1 MSIFASWFGF
11 VKAAD
16 PTPPPPSSTIDQSLD
31 TIDDLVAKKMQ
42 HMQKARNAEKLA
54 RECKHSGDPK
64 RAISY
69 MKQKQIH
76 DQQAKAYDGM
86 ISNMEKTSL
95 ALDSVATATQVASTM
110 KEATTQMKYQLK
122 KVDVGSIETIA
133 DDLDE
138 SIRDAKDL
146 SDALSRPMGGG
157 GEVEDDEILAEMDSW
172 SEVQLGT
179 PVPATVPPV
188 PPIPQDSL
196 NMPDVPK
203 TKIKVTE

>member
-1 MSIFASWFGF
+1 MVWIR
-11 VKAAD
+11 
-16 PTPPPPSSTIDQSLD
+16 QSRRPHLD

-76 DQQAKAYDGM
+76 DQQANAYDGM

-157 GEVEDDEILAEMDSW
+157 GEVEDDEILVASV
-172 SEVQLGT
+172 S
-179 PVPATVPPV
+179 VPLVPPV